1 MGSSNVCIIS
11 DETMICS
18 NPKDNERVGNKVGN
32 DGKES
37 RPTSDMTSFLMLFF
51 GSVGGIKA
59 VDESLELS
67 FS

>member
-1 MGSSNVCIIS
+1 MS
-11 DETMICS
+11 DETPICL
-18 NPKDNERVGNKVGN
+18 NPKDSERVGNEARN

-37 RPTSDMTSFLMLFF
+37 WPTSDMTSFLVLFF